1 MQRKLF
7 VLILILLAIVIQSE
21 ISVYAQDAGEDHVKG
36 ELLVKFYSDAYDSHV
51 ALVIRALNG
60 RIIKKFRIVTNLL
73 HIQLPQNLSV
83 INAIAIL
90 EKNPLIEYAEPNYIR
105 YPTTIPNDPRFSD
118 LWGLNNTGQT
128 GGTVGADI
136 DAPGAWEI
144 TTGSTNNVIAVI
156 DTGVD
161 MTHQDLSTN
170 IWTNPDEIP
179 GNGIDDDHNG
189 FIDDIHGWDFYQND
203 NNPSDTNRC
212 KHGTHVSGTI
222 GAVGNN
228 GKGVTGVNWN
238 VKIMPLRFLGGS
250 LCSGSDAN
258 AIKAIEYATEKGVRI
273 SNNSWGGGGY
283 NRALENAIRNS
294 DMIFVAAAGNGGSD
308 GIGDN
313 NDGAKPQYPA
323 SYPLDNI
330 ISVAATDHNDA
341 RASFSNYGLAS
352 VDLAAP
358 GVNILSTIP
367 GNQYAYFSG
376 TSMATPHVSG
386 VVGLLLSQNPAL
398 ENWQAIW
405 KILQGVDKKG
415 LPVLSGGRLNAYNS
429 LILPDPSKTRSE
441 EGVLTYSGTWND
453 FTNPNFSNGVV
464 KYSNQKNA
472 TANILFS
479 GSGVMWIASR
489 DNRLGKADVYIDGSY
504 QKTVDL
510 YSPTII
516 HQEVVYSNLA
526 LSSGNHSIS
535 IVVKGEK
542 NPSATN
548 AYVDIDAI
556 DVVD

>member
-7 VLILILLAIVIQSE
+7 VLILILLAVVIQSE
-21 ISVYAQDAGEDHVKG
+21 ISVYAQDAGEEHVKG
-36 ELLVKFYSDAYDSHV
+36 ELLVKFYSDAYDSEV
-51 ALVIRALNG
+51 ALVIKALNG
-60 RIIKKFRIVTNLL
+60 RIIKKFRIVGNLL
-73 HIQLPQNLSV
+73 HIQLPENLTV
-83 INAIAIL
+83 INAISL
-90 EKNPLIEYAEPNYIR
+90 LKRNTVVEYAEPNYIR
-105 YPTTIPNDPRFSD
+105 YATTVPNDPGFSY

-128 GGTVGADI
+128 GGTVDADI
-136 DAPGAWEI
+136 DAPRAWDI

-161 MTHQDLSTN
+161 MTHEDLSTN
-170 IWTNPDEIP
+170 IWTNPGEIP

-189 FIDDIHGWDFYQND
+189 YIDDVHGWDFYNND
-203 NNPSDTNRC
+203 NDPSDTNRC

-222 GAVGNN
+222 GAIGNN
-228 GKGVTGVNWN
+228 GKGVTGVNWD
-238 VKIMPLRFLGGS
+238 VKIMPLRFLGGF

-283 NRALENAIRNS
+283 NRALEDAIRNS
-294 DMIFVAAAGNGGSD
+294 EMIFVAAAGNGGRD

-313 NDGAKPQYPA
+313 NDGANPEYPA

-330 ISVAATDHNDA
+330 ISVAATDHNDL

-358 GVNILSTIP
+358 GVKIASTIP
-367 GNQYAYFSG
+367 GNKYAYFDG

-386 VVGLLLSQNPAL
+386 VVGLLLSQNPVL

-429 LILPDPSKTRSE
+429 LILPDPSETRSE

-453 FTNPNFSNGVV
+453 YTNPNFSNGVV

-472 TANILFS
+472 TASILFS

-489 DNRLGKADVYIDGSY
+489 DNRLGKADVYIDGNY
-504 QKTVDL
+504 EKPVDL

-526 LSSGNHSIS
+526 LSSGNHSMS

-548 AYVDIDAI
+548 TFVDIDAI
-556 DVVD
+556 DVVH